1 MRTPDRRT
9 VPANKRVAGTG
20 LAAEAGSR
28 RAVEGEWMRCR
39 SPSAPLLAAPDGRMD
54 SQLLFGER
62 FLVLELRAGWAFGL
76 MERDEYVGYL
86 ESCHLAA
93 DDSATH
99 RVRTL
104 WTHLYEE
111 ADIKSVPATPIPFG
125 SRIQAV
131 KAAGDFLQL
140 ADGKHVLSTHLD
152 QVGVGIRD
160 YVCAAELFLGSPY
173 LWGGCTPAGIDC
185 SGLVQLSLIA
195 SGASC
200 PRDSDMQEGLG
211 GGRVERLDD
220 LKRGDLV
227 FWSGHVGIMVSPNC
241 LLHATAHHMAVV
253 REPLHEV
260 LTRIQMQESATFRG
274 FWRPMIAAT

>member
-1 MRTPDRRT
+1 M
-9 VPANKRVAGTG
+9 N
-20 LAAEAGSR
+20 
-28 RAVEGEWMRCR
+28 
-39 SPSAPLLAAPDGRMD
+39 

-62 FLVLELRAGWAFGL
+62 FRVLEFRAGWAFGQ

-86 ESCHLAA
+86 EACHLAA
-93 DDSATH
+93 DETATH
-99 RVRTL
+99 HVRTL
-104 WTHLYEE
+104 WTHLHEE
-111 ADIKSVPATPIPFG
+111 ADIKSVAVAPIPFG

-131 KAAGDFLQL
+131 KAEGDFLQI

-152 QVGVGIRD
+152 QVGARLPD

-211 GGRVERLDD
+211 GERVERVDD
-220 LKRGDLV
+220 LQRGDLV
-227 FWSGHVGIMVSPNC
+227 FWSGHVGIMVSPKC

-253 REPLHEV
+253 REPLNEV

-274 FWRPMIAAT
+274 FWRPMTAAH